1 MKQKVD
7 LNLLAA
13 LDALIAERNVS
24 RAAGRLGLTQS
35 ALSHALQRLRA
46 IFDDELLVRSG
57 GAMQPTQAALR
68 IAEALRP
75 ALSQID
81 AILNLRSSFDAR
93 TSTRTFVL
101 RASEYVAP
109 FLLAPLCV
117 RLRRAA
123 PGLKLTVLPFQGAP
137 QEQRIEPG
145 ELHLRAERASRKMVR
160 PTSRL
165 LFEDDFVVLM
175 ARDHAEAGVPLT
187 LEHYVSLPHL
197 KVVADA
203 VGTNMI
209 DDALRR
215 LGLARNV
222 VLTVP
227 SWFEMRRVIAST
239 DLVAAVPRHWAQD
252 KGFAPDCVWHDLPLD
267 QVVLGV
273 ELVWHPRDAA
283 EPGNLWLRQVIAE
296 VFAATLGASGPVVS
310 GFGASGPGASGP
322 VAFGPLVSGP
332 GASEGDAG

>member
-13 LDALIAERNVS
+13 LDVLIAERNVS
-24 RAAGRLGLTQS
+24 RAAGTMGLTQS
-35 ALSHALQRLRA
+35 ALSHALQRLRV

-57 GAMQPTQAALR
+57 GAMQPTPAALR

-81 AILNLRSSFDAR
+81 TILNLRSRFDAP

-109 FLLAPLCV
+109 FLLGPLCA
-117 RLRRAA
+117 RLRQNA
-123 PGLKLTVLPFQGAP
+123 PGLKLTVLPFDGPP
-137 QEQRIEPG
+137 QEPRIEPG

-175 ARDHAEAGVPLT
+175 AAGHGNADIPLT
-187 LEHYVSLPHL
+187 LERYVSLPHL

-215 LGLARNV
+215 QGLTRNI

-239 DLVAAVPRHWAQD
+239 DLVAAIPRHWARD
-252 KGFAPDCVWHDLPLD
+252 PGFAPDCVCRDLPLD

-283 EPGNLWLRQVIAE
+283 EPGNLWLREVIAA
-296 VFAATLGASGPVVS
+296 VFAATQD
-310 GFGASGPGASGP
+310 
-322 VAFGPLVSGP
+322 AF
-332 GASEGDAG
+332 AATQDAFRGDGG